1 MIVTCQKCGA
11 KNRLPDVDTQKT
23 YRCYRC
29 KATLRAA
36 GADSGGDIRET
47 AARSEARP
55 ERKGLNPL
63 SVSFVLL
70 VLLVA
75 ALIGGTIWQTA
86 GKVSVGSKDGLGII
100 MYPDERLR
108 EISKTVDNVESAQE
122 HTTELIELMKNT
134 AAKLDGSG
142 LSAPQVGVPERI
154 IIVRTI
160 TGPSVADSEYVGMV
174 NPEIIAREGAST
186 KFEGCTSLPAG
197 EWKTEVTRSEKV
209 TVSYFS
215 SDGRT
220 ETMAASG
227 DVSRA
232 IQHEVDH
239 LNGVLAIDYA
249 KHDHFN
255 AKLVVAVV
263 IYLLVL
269 AVAAVLYVRNR
280 VMDRKRTS

>member
-29 KATLRAA
+29 KATLGAA
-36 GADSGGDIRET
+36 GGDGSGDSKQT

-55 ERKGLNPL
+55 ERQGPNPL

-86 GKVSVGSKDGLGII
+86 AKVSVGSEDGLGIV

-108 EISKTVDNVESAQE
+108 EIAKTVDNVESAQA
-122 HTTELIELMKNT
+122 HMTELIELMKNT
-134 AAKLDGSG
+134 AAKMDGTG
-142 LSAPQVGVPERI
+142 IAAPQVGVPERI
-154 IIVRTI
+154 IVVRVR
-160 TGPSVADSEYVGMV
+160 TGPSVADSEYVEMV
-174 NPEIIAREGAST
+174 NPEIIAREGTSSA
-186 KFEGCTSLPAG
+186 FDGCMSLPAG
-197 EWKTEVTRSEKV
+197 DWKTEVTRSEKV
-209 TVSYFS
+209 TVNYLT
-215 SDGRT
+215 SDGRA
-220 ETMAASG
+220 ETMVASG
-227 DVSRA
+227 GVARA

-255 AKLVVAVV
+255 AQLVVAVV

-269 AVAAVLYVRNR
+269 AVAVVLYVRNR